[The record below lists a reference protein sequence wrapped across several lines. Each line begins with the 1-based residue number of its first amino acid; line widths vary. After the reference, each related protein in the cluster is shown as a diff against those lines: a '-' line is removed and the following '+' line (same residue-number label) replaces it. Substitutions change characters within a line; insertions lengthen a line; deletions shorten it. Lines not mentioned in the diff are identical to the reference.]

1 MSSPFVY
8 SQRVEF
14 RDADAAGVAHFSAF
28 FIWMEEAEHAA
39 LRNIGTSVVAK
50 RDGITMSWPRVAAK
64 CDYKSPVRF
73 EDLLEVHVSIE
84 KLGTRSVT
92 YRFVFYSGDRELAVG
107 TITTV
112 CCQLVDGKWTS
123 ADIPSD
129 IRAKLESLVIAA

>member
-14 RDADAAGVAHFSAF
+14 HDTDAAGVAHFSAF

-39 LRNIGTSVVAK
+39 LRHIGTSVVAQ
-50 RDGITMSWPRVAAK
+50 RDNTTISWPRVAAK
-64 CDYKSPVRF
+64 CDFQKPVCF
-73 EDLLEVHVSIE
+73 EDVIEVHVSIE

-112 CCQLVDGKWTS
+112 CCQLVEGEWTS
-123 ADIPSD
+123 ADIPPD
-129 IRAKLESLVIAA
+129 IRAKLESLVVPE